1 MTQPTDR
8 DLLVRI
14 DERVDELR
22 RDMKLAKSKDGFARC
37 QVHKTEVDGVLKSV
51 TWGRRL
57 VVGGILS
64 LIVKGLWPHI
74 SSIFNKGGVI
84 L

>member
-1 MTQPTDR
+1 
-8 DLLVRI
+8 
-14 DERVDELR
+14 
-22 RDMKLAKSKDGFARC
+22 MKLAKSKDGFARC

-74 SSIFNKGGVI
+74 TNLFNKGG
-84 L
+84 